1 MFRGMYKANSA
12 NSVESVRKLHYVL
25 SSKNNV
31 SKLFDNIMIIV
42 NTFYDKV
49 DKK

>member
-12 NSVESVRKLHYVL
+12 KSGKSVCKLHHVL
-25 SSKNNV
+25 SSKNKV